1 MEGESM
7 KLADAGTPARP
18 DKGPPCTA
26 GLLWSELDDDD
37 RATLLEWVDDPD
49 IPASKIAEQL
59 RLAGKRD
66 VSYYVITRHF
76 VRRECKCHKDS
87 R

>member
-1 MEGESM
+1 M
-7 KLADAGTPARP
+7 KLADAGAPARP

-37 RATLLEWVDDPD
+37 RATLQEWIDDPD
-49 IPASKIAEQL
+49 IPATKITDRL
-59 RLAGKRD
+59 RDAGLR
-66 VSYYVITRHF
+66 VVTGQTLNRHF
-76 VRRECKCHKDS
+76 RQRQCKCWDG